1 MNNNKLQEFL
11 IQEIEKLKKAK
22 GKHNATIDKNID
34 DVIKDW
40 TLSLKKAIK
49 INDGLKIK

>member
-1 MNNNKLQEFL
+1 MRKNTLQEFL
-11 IQEIEKLKKAK
+11 IESIKKLQKSK

-34 DVIKDW
+34 DVIYDLRKR
-40 TLSLKKAIK
+40 IK